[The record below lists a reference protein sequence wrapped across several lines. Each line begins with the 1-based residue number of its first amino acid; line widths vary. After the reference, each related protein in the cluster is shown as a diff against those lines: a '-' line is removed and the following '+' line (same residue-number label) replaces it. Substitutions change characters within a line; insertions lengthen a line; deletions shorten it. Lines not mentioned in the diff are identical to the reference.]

1 MLPFERQQF
10 FERKLLVDVARSVPQ
25 HHVPT
30 PGELLDI
37 GTQIA
42 VGSENH
48 GLVGGNRLHD
58 LQRVGRRAANVGQ
71 GLHADRGVHIGDD
84 RVTGMRGLESRKFP
98 GVARLGQRAPR
109 LGTGDQH
116 LLFGA
121 EDLGGLGHEVHSGE
135 EDDVGVDRLR
145 PDGEGERVAQK
156 IGDGLHLGRRVVVRQ
171 DHGVFLAL
179 EIPDAAAELGGVFHV
194 HFLFLFL

>member
-1 MLPFERQQF
+1 
-10 FERKLLVDVARSVPQ
+10 
-25 HHVPT
+25 
-30 PGELLDI
+30 
-37 GTQIA
+37 
-42 VGSENH
+42 
-48 GLVGGNRLHD
+48 
-58 LQRVGRRAANVGQ
+58 
-71 GLHADRGVHIGDD
+71 
-84 RVTGMRGLESRKFP
+84 MRGLESRKFP

-135 EDDVGVDRLR
+135 ENDVGVDRLR

-156 IGDGLHLGRRVVVRQ
+156 IGDGLHLGRRIVVRQ

-179 EIPDAAAELGGVFHV
+179 EIPDAALSSEEFST
-194 HFLFLFL
+194 FIFYFYSFN

>member
-1 MLPFERQQF
+1 M
-10 FERKLLVDVARSVPQ
+10 
-25 HHVPT
+25 T
-30 PGELLDI
+30 
-37 GTQIA
+37 
-42 VGSENH
+42 
-48 GLVGGNRLHD
+48 
-58 LQRVGRRAANVGQ
+58 
-71 GLHADRGVHIGDD
+71 GVFC
-84 RVTGMRGLESRKFP
+84 LESREFP

-156 IGDGLHLGRRVVVRQ
+156 IGDGLHLGRRIVVRQ